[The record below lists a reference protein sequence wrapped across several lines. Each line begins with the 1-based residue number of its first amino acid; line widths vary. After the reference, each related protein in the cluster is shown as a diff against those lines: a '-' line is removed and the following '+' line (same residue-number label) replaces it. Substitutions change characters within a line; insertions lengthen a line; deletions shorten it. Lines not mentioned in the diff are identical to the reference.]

1 MKDKEI
7 QELLAASDS
16 AIKLLKQKIS
26 ELEAET
32 GALTNESSNLT
43 LECILKDK
51 WIADLEAKY
60 NAQAQEAGNLFLD
73 ATERANYQESLAN
86 YQKQVA
92 GLEDTIKEKN
102 GNLITLMKAY
112 EAKIMGINHLHCAD
126 LDLTELLTRL
136 NLNNLSF

>member
-60 NAQAQEAGNLFLD
+60 NELQDQADQYKSDLKNAGYKYQSLSD
-73 ATERANYQESLAN
+73 AHTMKVSELRVENDKLKNY
-86 YQKQVA
+86 
-92 GLEDTIKEKN
+92 I
-102 GNLITLMKAY
+102 
-112 EAKIMGINHLHCAD
+112 INQL
-126 LDLTELLTRL
+126 
-136 NLNNLSF
+136 LNN